1 MSAHDTDPIRVAII
15 EDNHDHQEQLRRRLA
30 KVPRVQLAGCHGS
43 AEEAL
48 EQIPK
53 QKPALAFMDILLPG
67 MSGIRGTWLLK
78 RKVPALR
85 IVMMTSVH
93 EEDTFR
99 DCLRHGADG
108 YLLKPIAQA
117 PIEDAIHKALAG
129 IPPIADPMMPFL
141 VQLARSQAVE
151 FATPPGLTR
160 REAEVLKLLARGL
173 TDREMA
179 AMIGVARSTIYS
191 HLHHIYEKLGVDTR
205 TAAVARCY
213 GQAGSEKS
221 AKINNPMDRQPGRN
235 QA

>member
-1 MSAHDTDPIRVAII
+1 MSAHDTNPIRVAII
-15 EDNHDHQEQLRRRLA
+15 EDNRDHLEQLRRRLA

-67 MSGIRGTWLLK
+67 MSGIRCTRLLK

-99 DCLRHGADG
+99 DSLRHGADG

-117 PIEDAIHKALAG
+117 PIEDAIHKAMAG

-141 VQLARSQAVE
+141 VQMARSRAAK
-151 FATPPGLTR
+151 FSTPPGLTK
-160 REAEVLKLLARGL
+160 REREVLTLLARGL

-179 AMIGVARSTIYS
+179 ATVGVAESTIHS
-191 HLHHIYEKLGVDTR
+191 HLHHLYQKLGVDSR
-205 TAAVARCY
+205 AGAIARCY
-213 GQAGSEKS
+213 GQ
-221 AKINNPMDRQPGRN
+221 RR
-235 QA
+235 